1 MTAKC
6 GLLGDFT
13 PNTPRKNRKAIEK
26 MKIRNRKITVRLS
39 EKERQYL
46 GEQADAGGMKMEPY
60 IRELIMGN
68 EVKCRP
74 KEEWAEVVRQI
85 AAVGNN
91 INQIAKNTNMGMEVT
106 ADTLNTI
113 LEMQKQ
119 IWERIKNL

>member
-1 MTAKC
+1 
-6 GLLGDFT
+6 
-13 PNTPRKNRKAIEK
+13 

-46 GEQADAGGMKMEPY
+46 GEQADAGGMKIESY

-68 EVKCRP
+68 EVKSRP
-74 KEEWAEVVRQI
+74 KEEWAEVVRQV

-91 INQIAKNTNMGMEVT
+91 INQIARNTNMGMEVT
-106 ADTLNTI
+106 VDILKEV

>member
-1 MTAKC
+1 
-6 GLLGDFT
+6 
-13 PNTPRKNRKAIEK
+13 

-39 EKERQYL
+39 EKERKFL
-46 GEQADAGGMKMEPY
+46 GEQADAGGMKIEPY

-68 EVKCRP
+68 EVKSRP
-74 KEEWAEVVRQI
+74 KDEWAEVVRQV

-91 INQIAKNTNMGMEVT
+91 INQIARNTNIGMEVT
-106 ADTLNTI
+106 VDILKEV

>member
-1 MTAKC
+1 
-6 GLLGDFT
+6 
-13 PNTPRKNRKAIEK
+13 

-39 EKERQYL
+39 EKERKFL
-46 GEQADAGGMKMEPY
+46 GEQADAGGMKIEPY

-68 EVKCRP
+68 EVKSRP
-74 KEEWAEVVRQI
+74 KEEWAEVVRQV

-106 ADTLNTI
+106 VDILKEV

>member
-1 MTAKC
+1 MPLIPQK
-6 GLLGDFT
+6 
-13 PNTPRKNRKAIEK
+13 RERQVHEK

-46 GEQADAGGMKMEPY
+46 GEQADAGGMKIEPY
-60 IRELIMGN
+60 VRELIMGN
-68 EVKCRP
+68 EVKSRP
-74 KEEWAEVVRQI
+74 KEEWAEVVRQV

-106 ADTLNTI
+106 ADILKDV

-119 IWERIKNL
+119 IWERENICGAEQIG

>member
-1 MTAKC
+1 
-6 GLLGDFT
+6 
-13 PNTPRKNRKAIEK
+13 

-39 EKERQYL
+39 EKERKFL
-46 GEQADAGGMKMEPY
+46 GEQADAGGMKIEPY

-68 EVKCRP
+68 EVKSRP
-74 KEEWAEVVRQI
+74 KEEWAEVVRQV

-91 INQIAKNTNMGMEVT
+91 INQIAKITNMGMEVT
-106 ADTLNTI
+106 ADILKEV

>member
-1 MTAKC
+1 
-6 GLLGDFT
+6 
-13 PNTPRKNRKAIEK
+13 

-46 GEQADAGGMKMEPY
+46 GEQADAGGMKIEPY

-68 EVKCRP
+68 EVKSRP
-74 KEEWAEVVRQI
+74 KEEWAEVVRQV

-91 INQIAKNTNMGMEVT
+91 INQIARNTNMGMEVT
-106 ADTLNTI
+106 VDILKEV

>member
-1 MTAKC
+1 MPLIPQK
-6 GLLGDFT
+6 
-13 PNTPRKNRKAIEK
+13 RKRQVHEK

-39 EKERQYL
+39 EKERKFF
-46 GEQADAGGMKMEPY
+46 GEQADAGGMKIEPY

-68 EVKCRP
+68 EVKSRP
-74 KEEWAEVVRQI
+74 KEEWAEVVRQV

-106 ADTLNTI
+106 ADILKEV

>member
-1 MTAKC
+1 
-6 GLLGDFT
+6 
-13 PNTPRKNRKAIEK
+13 

-39 EKERQYL
+39 EKERKFL
-46 GEQADAGGMKMEPY
+46 GEQADAGGMKIEPY

-68 EVKCRP
+68 EVKSRP
-74 KEEWAEVVRQI
+74 KEEWAEVVRQV

-91 INQIAKNTNMGMEVT
+91 INQIARNTNMGMEVT
-106 ADTLNTI
+106 VDILKEV

>member
-1 MTAKC
+1 
-6 GLLGDFT
+6 
-13 PNTPRKNRKAIEK
+13 

-46 GEQADAGGMKMEPY
+46 GEQADAGGMKIEPY

-68 EVKCRP
+68 EVKSRP
-74 KEEWAEVVRQI
+74 KEEWAEVVRQV

-91 INQIAKNTNMGMEVT
+91 INQIARNTNMDMEVT
-106 ADTLNTI
+106 VDILKEV

-119 IWERIKNL
+119 IWERVKNL

>member
-1 MTAKC
+1 MH
-6 GLLGDFT
+6 
-13 PNTPRKNRKAIEK
+13 EK

-39 EKERQYL
+39 EKERKFL
-46 GEQADAGGMKMEPY
+46 GEQADAGGMKIEPY

-68 EVKCRP
+68 EVKSRP
-74 KEEWAEVVRQI
+74 KEEWTEVVRQV

-91 INQIAKNTNMGMEVT
+91 INQIARNTNMSMEVT
-106 ADTLNTI
+106 ADILKEV

>member
-1 MTAKC
+1 
-6 GLLGDFT
+6 
-13 PNTPRKNRKAIEK
+13 

-39 EKERQYL
+39 EKERKFL
-46 GEQADAGGMKMEPY
+46 GEQADACGMKIEPY

-68 EVKCRP
+68 EVKSRP
-74 KEEWAEVVRQI
+74 KEEWAEVVRQV

-106 ADTLNTI
+106 ADILKEV

-119 IWERIKNL
+119 IWERIKNLGHGNYKNICGADHI

>member
-1 MTAKC
+1 
-6 GLLGDFT
+6 
-13 PNTPRKNRKAIEK
+13 

-39 EKERQYL
+39 EKERKFL
-46 GEQADAGGMKMEPY
+46 GEQADAGGMKIEPY

-68 EVKCRP
+68 EVKSRP
-74 KEEWAEVVRQI
+74 KEEWAEVVRQV

-91 INQIAKNTNMGMEVT
+91 INQIARNTNIGMEVT
-106 ADTLNTI
+106 VDILKEV

>member
-1 MTAKC
+1 
-6 GLLGDFT
+6 
-13 PNTPRKNRKAIEK
+13 

-39 EKERQYL
+39 EKERKFL
-46 GEQADAGGMKMEPY
+46 GEQADAGGIKIEPY

-68 EVKCRP
+68 EVKSRP
-74 KEEWAEVVRQI
+74 KEEWAEVVRQV

-106 ADTLNTI
+106 VDILKEV

>member
-1 MTAKC
+1 MPLIPQK
-6 GLLGDFT
+6 
-13 PNTPRKNRKAIEK
+13 RERQVREK

-46 GEQADAGGMKMEPY
+46 GEQADAGGMKIEPY
-60 IRELIMGN
+60 VRELIMGN
-68 EVKCRP
+68 EVKSRP
-74 KEEWAEVVRQI
+74 KEEWAEVVRQV

-106 ADTLNTI
+106 ADILKDV

-119 IWERIKNL
+119 IWERVKNL

>member
-1 MTAKC
+1 
-6 GLLGDFT
+6 
-13 PNTPRKNRKAIEK
+13 

-46 GEQADAGGMKMEPY
+46 GEQADAGGMKIEPY

-68 EVKCRP
+68 EVKSRP
-74 KEEWAEVVRQI
+74 KEEWAEVVRQV

-91 INQIAKNTNMGMEVT
+91 INQIARNTNMGMEVT
-106 ADTLNTI
+106 VDILKEV

-119 IWERIKNL
+119 IWERVKNL

>member
-1 MTAKC
+1 
-6 GLLGDFT
+6 
-13 PNTPRKNRKAIEK
+13 

-39 EKERQYL
+39 EKERKFL
-46 GEQADAGGMKMEPY
+46 GEQADAGGMKIEPY

-68 EVKCRP
+68 EIKSRP
-74 KEEWAEVVRQI
+74 KEEWAEVVRQV

-91 INQIAKNTNMGMEVT
+91 INQIARNTNMGVEVT
-106 ADTLNTI
+106 VDILKEV

>member
-1 MTAKC
+1 MPLIPQK
-6 GLLGDFT
+6 
-13 PNTPRKNRKAIEK
+13 RKRQVHEK
-26 MKIRNRKITVRLS
+26 MKIRHRKITVRLS
-39 EKERQYL
+39 EKERKFL
-46 GEQADAGGMKMEPY
+46 GEQADAGGMKIEPY

-68 EVKCRP
+68 EVKSRP
-74 KEEWAEVVRQI
+74 KEEWAEVVRQV

-106 ADTLNTI
+106 ADILKEV